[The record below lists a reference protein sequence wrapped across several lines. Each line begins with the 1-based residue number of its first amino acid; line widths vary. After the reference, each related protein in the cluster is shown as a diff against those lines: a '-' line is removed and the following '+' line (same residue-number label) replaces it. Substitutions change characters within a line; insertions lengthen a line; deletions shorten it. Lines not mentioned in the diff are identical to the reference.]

1 MPLSVSLI
9 KYSLCLSSE
18 RYEWIKACDL
28 LINLAI
34 YLLRLYD
41 KGGKAVE
48 RKSFQLGDIVQMKK
62 NHPCGSNEMEIIR
75 MGMDIRIK
83 CVGCK
88 HSVLVPRAKFEKNMR
103 KVLRPANPLE
113 QEGGEDVADHQ

>member
-1 MPLSVSLI
+1 M
-9 KYSLCLSSE
+9 
-18 RYEWIKACDL
+18 
-28 LINLAI
+28 
-34 YLLRLYD
+34 
-41 KGGKAVE
+41 E
-48 RKSFQLGDIVQMKK
+48 RKSFQLGDIVLMKK

-103 KVLRPANPLE
+103 KVLRSAAPENASPSNA
-113 QEGGEDVADHQ
+113 EDRDA

>member
-1 MPLSVSLI
+1 M
-9 KYSLCLSSE
+9 
-18 RYEWIKACDL
+18 
-28 LINLAI
+28 
-34 YLLRLYD
+34 
-41 KGGKAVE
+41 E
-48 RKSFQLGDIVQMKK
+48 RKVFQLGDIVLMKK

-103 KVLRPANPLE
+103 KVIRSAAESSVDPS
-113 QEGGEDVADHQ
+113 DADAGTENS